1 MHGGLSHRQEQRGR
15 QVIDDGMALA
25 RAVESHT
32 DTLRQFAGSEAHKVM
47 AALLSALELTYKE
60 ELVSVQPDQLISRQT
75 AIRQVVALRR
85 AIEAGS
91 LQSPR
96 I

>member
-1 MHGGLSHRQEQRGR
+1 MLN
-15 QVIDDGMALA
+15 DDGMALV
-25 RAVESHT
+25 RAIEGHT
-32 DTLRQFAGSEAHKVM
+32 EVLRQFHGSEAHRAM
-47 AALLSALELTYKE
+47 MALLQALELAYKD
-60 ELVSVQPDQLISRQT
+60 ELVSVQPDQLVSRQT
-75 AIRQVVALRR
+75 AIKQVVALRK